1 MTIITIGNQKGG
13 VGKTTIAMNV
23 AREFTLRGHNTAV
36 IESDHQR
43 SAIGWDAKSGGKL
56 FSMMGMDYPT
66 IEKHA
71 PKIDRNFEFTII
83 DGSPGF
89 TEMTA
94 PVIRCAH
101 VVLIPLQPSDLDLES
116 TQLFLEIL
124 HKWQEKAPIKIALV
138 LSREKAKTNLA
149 KEARIE
155 LGKLG
160 VHLFEV
166 GIGDRTIYAEVRKKG
181 IGVVDAKGVK
191 AAAAAAEIRSFTDEL
206 MRFING

>member
-1 MTIITIGNQKGG
+1 MIITIGNQKGG
-13 VGKTTIAMNV
+13 VGKTTVAMNV
-23 AREFTLRGHNTAV
+23 ARELMLRGHNTVV
-36 IESDHQR
+36 IDSDQQR

-56 FSMMGMDYPT
+56 FSMIGMDYPT

-71 PKIDRNFEFTII
+71 PKIDKNCAFTII

-94 PVIRCAH
+94 PIIRCAQI
-101 VVLIPLQPSDLDLES
+101 VLIPLQPSDLDLES
-116 TQLFLEIL
+116 TQLFLEIVN
-124 HKWQEKAPIKIALV
+124 KWKEKMPIKIALV

-149 KEARIE
+149 KEARME
-155 LGKLG
+155 LAKLG
-160 VHLFEV
+160 VPLFET

-181 IGVVDAKGVK
+181 IGVVDCK
-191 AAAAAAEIRSFTDEL
+191 APKAVAAAAEIRNFTDEL

>member
-1 MTIITIGNQKGG
+1 
-13 VGKTTIAMNV
+13 
-23 AREFTLRGHNTAV
+23 
-36 IESDHQR
+36 
-43 SAIGWDAKSGGKL
+43 
-56 FSMMGMDYPT
+56 
-66 IEKHA
+66 
-71 PKIDRNFEFTII
+71 
-83 DGSPGF
+83 
-89 TEMTA
+89 
-94 PVIRCAH
+94 